1 MKECINPPTIAVPGG
16 AFSQCVRRG
25 SLVFI
30 SGMTGVDRER
40 RLVAHEAAAQTH
52 RALENLLACVE
63 AVGGTRDDV
72 CSVTTYLE
80 DADRDFAAYN
90 EVFREFFPAD
100 PPARATVGAHMIG
113 GALVEIQ
120 AIAVIE

>member
-1 MKECINPPTIAVPGG
+1 MKECINPSTIAVPGG
-16 AFSQCVRRG
+16 AFSQCIRKG

-40 RLVAHEAAAQTH
+40 RLVADDAASQTR

-63 AVGGTRDDV
+63 AAGGTRDDV

-80 DADRDFAAYN
+80 NADRDFAAYN
-90 EVFREFFPAD
+90 DVFREFFPAD
-100 PPARATVGAHMIG
+100 PPARATVGAHMVG
-113 GALVEIQ
+113 GALVEMQ
-120 AIAVIE
+120 ATAVVE